1 MHRIFTVI
9 FFLLF
14 AFSALAQINPER
26 LPNSNPNLD
35 NRFLE
40 NPDDSTR
47 VFTKEID
54 VKLSGKT
61 HYADYKIISYTTD
74 TTYIDTTLSLTK
86 YYKFNFI
93 RKDNLELLAFQN
105 QGQTFNNLAYTF
117 NDLSIYP
124 TIGARAKHH
133 SYYEVEDINYFQV
146 PTPTTVLTYRTGME
160 QGQVMEGMFTFNM
173 SKQFNASIAFKGLRS
188 LGNYRH
194 ILSDHGNLRM
204 TMSYNTKDERYFIRT
219 HIAAQ
224 DINNEENGGL
234 TQESINNFESG
245 SENFIDRARL
255 VTNLTDAGNL
265 LRGNRYYF
273 DHYYKLW
280 QEKDSVK
287 TRKLS
292 NFKIGHIFNYER
304 KHYEFEENA
313 ANSFFGQAFVS
324 PIKDDAKYSKM
335 YNEIY
340 VNFNSPYI
348 LGDFKV
354 NVSDFDYSY
363 SYKSMLISDDGVID
377 SKLDGNLIA
386 AGVEWQT
393 DLKKFNLHAKAS
405 TILSGNLN
413 GNNISANASYRIDS
427 ITSIEAGAFTNTRSP
442 NFNFLLFQSDY
453 KSYNWQNDF
462 KDEQTNSFYLAINSN
477 KWVNASAQITSIN
490 NYSYFKLPDDQRQ
503 AKPFQSNETVNYLKV
518 KISKEFKFGKF
529 ALDNAFIYQNVSS
542 GGDVFRVP
550 DFITRNS
557 FYFQDRI
564 FKGDALHLQTGITF
578 TYFSKYYMNAYNPL
592 LSEFYLQN
600 DAEYGGFPLFDFFIN
615 AEIKRTRFYLLFE
628 HVNSHYTGY
637 NYYSAPT
644 YPYRDFIVRFGL
656 IWNFFI

>member
-1 MHRIFTVI
+1 MFRIFTVLF
-9 FFLLF
+9 FFLF
-14 AFSALAQINPER
+14 ALSAIAQINPKR
-26 LPNSNPNLD
+26 VPNMD

-40 NPDDSTR
+40 NPDDTTR
-47 VFTKEID
+47 VNNKEIK

-61 HYADYKIISYTTD
+61 HFSDYKIISHSTD
-74 TTYIDTTLSLTK
+74 TTFIDTTLNLTK
-86 YYKFNFI
+86 YYKFNFTE
-93 RKDNLELLAFQN
+93 KDNLELLAFQN
-105 QGQTFNNLAYTF
+105 QGQTFNNLAYSF
-117 NDLSIYP
+117 NDISLYP
-124 TIGARAKHH
+124 KIGASGKHH
-133 SYYEVEDINYFQV
+133 NFYEVEDIKYYQV
-146 PTPTTVLTYRTGME
+146 PTPTTILTYRTGME

-173 SKQFNASIAFKGLRS
+173 TKQFNASIAFKGLRS

-194 ILSDHGNLRM
+194 ILSDHGNLRI
-204 TMSYNTKDERYFIRT
+204 TMNYNTKNEKYYIRA

-234 TQESINNFESG
+234 TQVSIDNFESG
-245 SENFIDRARL
+245 AENFKDRARL
-255 VTNLTDAGNL
+255 VTNFTDAQNV

-273 DHYYKLW
+273 DQNYKLW
-280 QEKDSVK
+280 QEKDSLK
-287 TRKLS
+287 TRRLS

-304 KHYEFEENA
+304 KHYEFEQDA
-313 ANSFFGQAFVS
+313 ANSFFGEAFVS
-324 PIKDDAKYSKM
+324 QIKDDVKYSKM

-340 VNFNSPYI
+340 INFNSPFI

-354 NVSDFDYSY
+354 NISDFDYSY
-363 SYKSMLISDDGVID
+363 SYKSMLISDDQIIN

-393 DLKKFNLHAKAS
+393 DLKKFNLQAKAS
-405 TILSGNLN
+405 TIISGNLN
-413 GNNISANASYRIDS
+413 GNYITANASYKIDS
-427 ITSIEAGAFTNTRSP
+427 LTNIEAGAFTNKKSP
-442 NFNFLLFQSDY
+442 NYNFLLFQSAY

-462 KDEQTNSFYLAINSN
+462 DDEQTNSFYLALNSS
-477 KWVNASAQITSIN
+477 KWFSASAQITSIS
-490 NYSYFKLPDDQRQ
+490 NYSYFNEPDGIEQT
-503 AKPFQSNETVNYLKV
+503 KPLQSAETVNYLKV

-529 ALDNAFIYQNVSS
+529 ALDNSFIYQNVSS
-542 GGDVFRVP
+542 GSDVFRVP

-557 FYFQDRI
+557 FYFSDRI
-564 FKGDALHLQTGITF
+564 FKGDPLHLQTGITF

-600 DAEYGGFPLFDFFIN
+600 DAEYGGYPIFDFFIN

-656 IWNFFI
+656 VWNFFI

>member
-1 MHRIFTVI
+1 MFRIFTI
-9 FFLLF
+9 SFFFLF
-14 AFSALAQINPER
+14 ALSAMAQINPSR
-26 LPNSNPNLD
+26 VPNMD

-47 VFTKEID
+47 VDNREIK
-54 VKLSGKT
+54 VKLSEKT
-61 HYADYKIISYTTD
+61 HYTDYKVISHSTD
-74 TTYIDTTLSLTK
+74 TTFIDTTLNLTK
-86 YYKFNFI
+86 YYRFNFTE
-93 RKDNLELLAFQN
+93 KDNLELLAFQS

-117 NDLSIYP
+117 DKLSVYP
-124 TIGARAKHH
+124 TIGASAKHH
-133 SYYEVEDINYFQV
+133 SYYEIEDIKYYQV
-146 PTPTTVLTYRTGME
+146 PTPTTILTYRTGME
-160 QGQVMEGMFTFNM
+160 QGQVMEGMFTFNI

-194 ILSDHGNLRM
+194 ILSDHGNLRV
-204 TMSYNTKDERYFIRT
+204 TMNYNTKNEKYFIRA

-234 TQESINNFESG
+234 TETSIDNFESG
-245 SENFIDRARL
+245 AVNFKDRARL
-255 VTNLTDAGNL
+255 VTNFTDAENI

-273 DHYYKLW
+273 DHNYKLW

-287 TRKLS
+287 TRRLS

-304 KHYEFEENA
+304 KHYEFEQQT
-313 ANSFFGQAFVS
+313 ANSFFGSAFTS
-324 PIKDDAKYSKM
+324 QIKDDVKYSKM

-340 VNFNSPYI
+340 INFNSPFI

-354 NVSDFDYSY
+354 NISDFDYSY
-363 SYKSMLISDDGVID
+363 SYKSMLISDEQIID

-386 AGVEWQT
+386 AGVSWQT
-393 DLKKFNLHAKAS
+393 DLNKFNLQAKAS
-405 TILSGNLN
+405 SIISGNLN
-413 GNNISANASYRIDS
+413 GNFISANASYKIDS
-427 ITSIEAGAFTNTRSP
+427 LTTIEVGGFTNRKSP
-442 NFNFLLFQSDY
+442 NFNFMLFQSDY
-453 KSYNWQNDF
+453 KNYNWQNEF
-462 KDEQTNSFYLAINSN
+462 NDEQTNSFYLSLNSS
-477 KWVNASAQITSIN
+477 KWLNASAQITSIN
-490 NYSYFKLPDDQRQ
+490 NYSYFAATDGIEQT
-503 AKPFQSNETVNYLKV
+503 KPMQSSETVNYLKI

-529 ALDNAFIYQNVSS
+529 ALDNSFIYQNVSS
-542 GGDVFRVP
+542 GMDVFRVP

-557 FYFQDRI
+557 FYFQDHI

-600 DAEYGGFPLFDFFIN
+600 EAEYGGFPLFDFFIN
-615 AEIKRTRFYLLFE
+615 AEIRRTRFYLLFE
-628 HVNSHYTGY
+628 HINSHYTGY

-656 IWNFFI
+656 VWNFFI